1 MQPKNGRMKR
11 WMTIPLLVILITVS
25 ILIAY
30 RDCDHESSQR
40 PSSGLNASAGCDI
53 QAEHWYK
60 KKRLKTLKGVA
71 LVIHG
76 LNLKPE
82 KMEALIADMN
92 QEGID
97 VLNLSLYGHGSNYAC
112 RSRTNPDVQRLES
125 FRTVTYALWSK
136 EVYQAYQAVRKR
148 ANRKK
153 VPVFLVGYSL
163 GGLLGCD
170 LLTSRPDVFFDRMVL
185 FAPALNVMIES
196 YLLKALSP
204 FPNLVID
211 SLSPQSYR
219 SNAGTPMAAYKAV
232 FAAIDHFEGHISDKL
247 NVPTV
252 IFIDEKDELTS
263 YRKLQDM
270 IDQKKLDRWSIHKV
284 QKDGDVDKGMTYH
297 LMIDKPSTGRN
308 MWGQVRSVMR
318 KHLLLTR
325 Y

>member
-11 WMTIPLLVILITVS
+11 WMTILFLLIFIIVS
-25 ILIAY
+25 ILLAH
-30 RDCDHESSQR
+30 RDSDHESSR
-40 PSSGLNASAGCDI
+40 MPSADLKTSTGCVI
-53 QAEHWYK
+53 QAERWYM
-60 KKRLKTLKGVA
+60 KKRFKTLKGVA

-92 QEGID
+92 QAGID
-97 VLNLSLYGHGSNYAC
+97 VLNLSLHGHGGNYVC
-112 RSRTNPDVQRLES
+112 RSRTNPDAQRLES

-136 EVYQAYQAVRKR
+136 EVHQAYQTVRKQ
-148 ANRKK
+148 ADRKK

-170 LLTSRPDVFFDRMVL
+170 LLTSCPDVSFDRMVL

-211 SLSPQSYR
+211 SLSPKSYR
-219 SNAGTPMAAYKAV
+219 SNDGTPMAAYKAI

-247 NVPTV
+247 NVPTI
-252 IFIDEKDELTS
+252 IFIDEKDELVS
-263 YRKLQDM
+263 YQKLQDM
-270 IDQKKLDRWSIHKV
+270 IDHKKLDRWSLHKV
-284 QKDGDVDKGMTYH
+284 QKDDDVDKDMAYH
-297 LMIDKPSTGRN
+297 LVIDEMSAGRK
-308 MWGQVRSVMR
+308 MWGQVRSVIR
-318 KHLLLTR
+318 THLLP
-325 Y
+325 

>member
-1 MQPKNGRMKR
+1 MKR

-30 RDCDHESSQR
+30 RDFDRESLQR
-40 PSSGLNASAGCDI
+40 PSSGLNAPAGCDI
-53 QAEHWYK
+53 QAERWYK

-112 RSRTNPDVQRLES
+112 RSRTNPDAQRLES

-136 EVYQAYQAVRKR
+136 EVYQAYQAVRQR
-148 ANRKK
+148 ADRKK

-232 FAAIDHFEGHISDKL
+232 FAAIDHFEGHISVKL

-297 LMIDKPSTGRN
+297 LVIDKPSTGRN

>member
-1 MQPKNGRMKR
+1 MLQESGRIKI
-11 WMTIPLLVILITVS
+11 WITILFPVILIPVI

-30 RDCDHESSQR
+30 QGFNPESTQILQASIK
-40 PSSGLNASAGCDI
+40 ASACREI
-53 QAEHWYK
+53 QAEQWYK

-92 QEGID
+92 QAGID
-97 VLNLSLYGHGSNYAC
+97 VLNLSLQGHGNNYTC
-112 RSRTNPDVQRLES
+112 RSGVNPDAQRLES
-125 FRTVTYALWSK
+125 FRTVSYELWLK
-136 EVYQAYQAVRKR
+136 EVHKAYQTVRKR
-148 ANRKK
+148 ADRKK

-170 LLTSRPDVFFDRMVL
+170 LLLSRPNVFFDRMVL

-211 SLSPQSYR
+211 SLSPKSYR
-219 SNAGTPMAAYKAV
+219 SNDGTPMAAYKTI
-232 FAAIDHFEGHISDKL
+232 FTAIDHFERHISDKL

-252 IFIDEKDELTS
+252 VFMDEKDELIS
-263 YRKLQDM
+263 YRNLQDM

-284 QKDGDVDKGMTYH
+284 QKDGDMDKSIAHH
-297 LMIDKPSTGRN
+297 LIIDKASTGSE
-308 MWGQVRSVMR
+308 MWGQIRSVMR
-318 KHLLLTR
+318 KHLLP
-325 Y
+325 

>member
-1 MQPKNGRMKR
+1 MLSKTRWIKI
-11 WMTIPLLVILITVS
+11 WMTIPLAMILITGF
-25 ILIAY
+25 ILVAY
-30 RDCDHESSQR
+30 RDFDHEAVR
-40 PSSGLNASAGCDI
+40 MPSAGCDI
-53 QAEHWYK
+53 QAERWYK
-60 KKRLKTLKGVA
+60 KKRIKTLNGVA

-92 QEGID
+92 QAGID

-112 RSRTNPDVQRLES
+112 PGRTKPDTQRLDS
-125 FRTVTYALWSK
+125 FRTVTYALWSR
-136 EVYQAYQAVRKR
+136 EVHQAYLAVRKR
-148 ANRKK
+148 ADRKK

-170 LLTSRPDVFFDRMVL
+170 LLTSRPDVSFDRMVL

-219 SNAGTPMAAYKAV
+219 SNDGTPMAAYKAI
-232 FAAIDHFEGHISDKL
+232 FAAVDHFEGHISDKL

-252 IFIDEKDELTS
+252 IFVDEKDEFIS
-263 YRKLQDM
+263 HRKLQDM

-284 QKDGDVDKGMTYH
+284 QKDSDVDKNIAYH
-297 LMIDKPSTGRN
+297 LVIDKSSTGSK

-318 KHLLLTR
+318 KHLLP
-325 Y
+325 